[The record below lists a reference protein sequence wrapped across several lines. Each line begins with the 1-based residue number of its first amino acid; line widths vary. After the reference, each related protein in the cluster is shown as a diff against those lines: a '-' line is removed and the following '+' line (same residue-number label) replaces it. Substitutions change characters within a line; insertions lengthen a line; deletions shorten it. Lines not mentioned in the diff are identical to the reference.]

1 MRECGL
7 KPSAA
12 LFAISGLVVT
22 PRAGVW
28 IETELLTELK
38 EKYKVTPRAG
48 VWIETARTILTFILQ
63 AVTPRAGVWI
73 ETLKN
78 LGA

>member
-28 IETELLTELK
+28 IETEQITELK
-38 EKYKVTPRAG
+38 ENYKVTPRAG
-48 VWIETARTILTFILQ
+48 VWIETSWWWVTF
-63 AVTPRAGVWI
+63 APPRAGVCI
-73 ETLKN
+73 ETL
-78 LGA
+78 